1 MPIVS
6 TAVFLAVQFDYLI
19 VGGGTSGLC
28 VAARLSEDKNVV
40 VGVLEAG
47 GYDPDLP
54 EIAVP
59 GLVGHTMAH
68 PVYDW
73 TFFSEP
79 QVHANGRSILQSRGK
94 GLGGSSQARFL
105 AGSASTLRPSKEEF
119 DALEELGNEGW
130 NWNSLLESMKK
141 SEHTLKHNFC
151 PNNDKMFS
159 IPPDPQFHGQ
169 GGPIMKSLFPASIP
183 PIHAALFDAAENLG
197 VARCAET
204 GHGVVLGSMPVFTTV
219 DTRTAT
225 RSYAAS
231 GYYKPN
237 ADRSNLLIL
246 TEAQATR
253 VILEDQ
259 KDGKKKAVG
268 VEFIRDGSWLSSSVR
283 KEVIL
288 SAGSFQS
295 PQLLELSGI
304 GNPDILNMHGIETLI
319 NLPEVGENL
328 QDHTMIFTIAEVDE
342 AMDTMELLLEPHQQR
357 KHAELYKNQRGMLA
371 SVPTSGSIFLE
382 PSKLGN
388 VEELGA
394 WRDLADS
401 QCSSYLSSIR
411 YPRLKKGIQKQYKL
425 QKEWLSCNKQ
435 AEGEIIFF
443 NGHYPSAELQP
454 RLGKRY
460 ISLSAAL
467 MHPLS
472 RGTVHIKSSNPL
484 DPPAIDPNYFANDAD
499 VEMTLRILRL
509 AFKLQETAPLCDVIK
524 ERVSPS
530 KEVLEGNVQ
539 DEKLKEYIKNT
550 FSSVFH
556 PVGTAAMMSREL
568 GGVVDDKLIVYGTSN
583 LRVVDL
589 SILPME
595 LACHTQ
601 SIAYAIGEKVRIISL
616 LKTLWNDDTY
626 FDRQQISFVAYRYS
640 LLMHHEVH
648 YLCFE
653 CLFGIDARR

>member
-73 TFFSEP
+73 SFFSEP

-94 GLGGSSQARFL
+94 GLGGSSQARFQT
-105 AGSASTLRPSKEEF
+105 GSARSSSHVPLQNNFLGTLRPSKEEF
-119 DALEELGNEGW
+119 DALEELGNKGW
-130 NWNSLLESMKK
+130 NWSSLLESMKK
-141 SEHTLKHNFC
+141 SEHTLQHNFC
-151 PNNDKMFS
+151 PENDRMFS
-159 IPPDPQFHGQ
+159 VPPNPQFHGQ

-183 PIHAALFDAAENLG
+183 SIHAALFDAAENLG
-197 VARCAET
+197 VARCPET

-246 TEAQATR
+246 TEAHAT
-253 VILEDQ
+253 
-259 KDGKKKAVG
+259 KKRAVG
-268 VEFIRDGSWLSSSVR
+268 VEFIRHGSWLSSFVR

-304 GNPDILNMHGIETLI
+304 GNPEILNVHGIKTLI

-328 QDHTMIFTIAEVDE
+328 QDHTMVFTIAEVDE
-342 AMDTMELLLEPHQQR
+342 TIDTMELLLDPHQQR
-357 KHAELYKNQRGMLA
+357 KHAELYKNQRGILA
-371 SVPTSGSIFLE
+371 SVPTSGSYIQ
-382 PSKLGN
+382 
-388 VEELGA
+388 ELCA
-394 WRDLADS
+394 WRDLAES
-401 QCSSYLSSIR
+401 QCNSYLSSII
-411 YPRLKKGIQKQYKL
+411 YPRLKKGIQKQYSL
-425 QKEWLSCNKQ
+425 QKEWFSRNKQ

-454 RLGKRY
+454 SLGKRY
-460 ISLSAAL
+460 LSLSAAL
-467 MHPLS
+467 MHPFS
-472 RGTVHIKSSNPL
+472 RGTVHIKSANPL

-499 VEMTLRILRL
+499 VELTLRILRL

-530 KEVLEGNVQ
+530 KEVFESKEQ
-539 DEKLKEYIKNT
+539 DETFKEYIKNT
-550 FSSVFH
+550 FSTVFH

-601 SIAYAIGEKVRIISL
+601 SIAYAIGEKVRIISI
-616 LKTLWNDDTY
+616 LKIFLYHDTY
-626 FDRQQISFVAYRYS
+626 SV
-640 LLMHHEVH
+640 
-648 YLCFE
+648 
-653 CLFGIDARR
+653 

>member
-68 PVYDW
+68 PIYDW

-105 AGSASTLRPSKEEF
+105 AGSGESLNSRTLRPSKEEF
-119 DALEELGNEGW
+119 DALEELGNNGW

-141 SEHTLKHNFC
+141 ARLVFLR
-151 PNNDKMFS
+151 
-159 IPPDPQFHGQ
+159 
-169 GGPIMKSLFPASIP
+169 PITKSLFPASIP

-204 GHGVVLGSMPVFTTV
+204 GHGVVLGAMPVFTTV

-237 ADRSNLLIL
+237 ANRSNLLIL
-246 TEAQATR
+246 TGAQATK
-253 VILEDQ
+253 VILEDHT
-259 KDGKKKAVG
+259 DGKKKAVG
-268 VEFIRDGSWLSSSVR
+268 VEFIRDGCWLSSSGPERVT
-283 KEVIL
+283 
-288 SAGSFQS
+288 GSFQS

-304 GNPDILNMHGIETLI
+304 GNPEILNAYGIETLI

-342 AMDTMELLLEPHQQR
+342 AMDTMELLLDPQQQR
-357 KHAELYKNQRGMLA
+357 KHVELYKSQRGMLA

-388 VEELGA
+388 AEELRA
-394 WRDLADS
+394 WRDLAES
-401 QCSSYLSSIR
+401 QCSSYLSNIR

-425 QKEWLSCNKQ
+425 QREWFSRNKQ

-467 MHPLS
+467 MHPFS
-472 RGTVHIKSSNPL
+472 RGTVHIKSANPL

-509 AFKLQETAPLCDVIK
+509 AFKLQETAPLRDVIK

-530 KEVLEGNVQ
+530 KEVLEGNEQ
-539 DEKLKEYIKNT
+539 DDKLKEYIKNT

-601 SIAYAIGEKVRIISL
+601 SIAYAIGEKVCCFHL
-616 LKTLWNDDTY
+616 EEH
-626 FDRQQISFVAYRYS
+626 
-640 LLMHHEVH
+640 LM
-648 YLCFE
+648 
-653 CLFGIDARR
+653 G

>member
-1 MPIVS
+1 MRAKVSKHGIEANEWQLHPAVFKPMPIVP
-6 TAVFLAVQFDYLI
+6 TAVFLAVQFDYLV

-28 VAARLSEDKNVV
+28 VAARLSEDKNIV

-73 TFFSEP
+73 SFFSEP

-94 GLGGSSQARFL
+94 GLGGSSQNNFL
-105 AGSASTLRPSKEEF
+105 GTLRPSKEEF
-119 DALEELGNEGW
+119 DALEELGNKGW

-141 SEHTLKHNFC
+141 SEHTLQHNFC
-151 PNNDKMFS
+151 PENDRMFS
-159 IPPDPQFHGQ
+159 VPPNPQFHGQ
-169 GGPIMKSLFPASIP
+169 GGPIMKSLFPTSIP

-197 VARCAET
+197 VARCPET
-204 GHGVVLGSMPVFTTV
+204 GHGVVLGSMPVFMTV

-246 TEAQATR
+246 TEAHATK
-253 VILEDQ
+253 VILEHQ
-259 KDGKKKAVG
+259 EDGKKRAVG
-268 VEFIRDGSWLSSSVR
+268 VEFIRDGSWLSSFVR

-304 GNPDILNMHGIETLI
+304 GNPDILNVHGIKTLI

-328 QDHTMIFTIAEVDE
+328 QDHTMVFTIAEVDE
-342 AMDTMELLLEPHQQR
+342 TIDTMELLLDPHQQR
-357 KHAELYKNQRGMLA
+357 KHAELYKNQRGILA
-371 SVPTSGSIFLE
+371 SVPTSGSIFVE

-388 VEELGA
+388 AEELRA
-394 WRDLADS
+394 WRDLAES
-401 QCSSYLSSIR
+401 QCNTYLSTIR
-411 YPRLKKGIQKQYKL
+411 YPRLKKGIQKQYSL
-425 QKEWLSCNKQ
+425 QKEWFSRNKQ

-454 RLGKRY
+454 TLGKRY
-460 ISLSAAL
+460 LSLSAAL
-467 MHPLS
+467 MHPFS
-472 RGTVHIKSSNPL
+472 RGTVHIKSANPL
-484 DPPAIDPNYFANDAD
+484 DPPAIDPNYLANDAD

-530 KEVLEGNVQ
+530 KEVFESEEQ
-539 DEKLKEYIKNT
+539 DETFKEYIKNT
-550 FSSVFH
+550 FSTVFH

-568 GGVVDDKLIVYGTSN
+568 GGVVDDKLMVYGTSN

-601 SIAYAIGEKVRIISL
+601 SIAYAIGEKAADIIRGTQMNPPFAALSL
-616 LKTLWNDDTY
+616 L
-626 FDRQQISFVAYRYS
+626 
-640 LLMHHEVH
+640 
-648 YLCFE
+648 
-653 CLFGIDARR
+653 

>member
-1 MPIVS
+1 MPIVP

-28 VAARLSEDKNVV
+28 VAARLSEDKSVL

-47 GYDPDLP
+47 SYDSDLP

-59 GLVGHTMAH
+59 GLVGRTMAH

-94 GLGGSSQARFL
+94 GLGGSSQNNFL
-105 AGSASTLRPSKEEF
+105 GTLRPSKEELN
-119 DALEELGNEGW
+119 ALEELGNKGW

-141 SEHTLKHNFC
+141 SEHTLQDDFRSD
-151 PNNDKMFS
+151 NDKMFS
-159 IPPDPQFHGQ
+159 IPPDPEFHGH
-169 GGPIMKSLFPASIP
+169 GGPIIKSLFPASIP

-204 GHGVVLGSMPVFTTV
+204 GHGVVLGSMPVFTTI

-237 ADRSNLLIL
+237 AGRSNLLIL
-246 TEAQATR
+246 TEAQATK

-259 KDGKKKAVG
+259 EDGRKKAVG
-268 VEFIRDGSWLSSSVR
+268 VEFIKNGNWLSSSVR

-304 GNPDILNMHGIETLI
+304 GNPEILNTHGIKTLI

-328 QDHTMIFTIAEVDE
+328 QDHTMVFTIAEVDE
-342 AMDTMELLLEPHQQR
+342 TMDTMELLLDPQQQR
-357 KHAELYKNQRGMLA
+357 KHAELYSKNQRGMLA

-388 VEELGA
+388 AEELHA
-394 WRDLADS
+394 WRDLAES

-411 YPRLKKGIQKQYKL
+411 SPGLKRGIQKQYKL
-425 QKEWLSCNKQ
+425 QREWFSCNRQ

-454 RLGKRY
+454 KLGKRY
-460 ISLSAAL
+460 LSLSAAL
-467 MHPLS
+467 MHPFS
-472 RGTVHIKSSNPL
+472 RGTVHIKSANPL

-499 VEMTLRILRL
+499 VEMTLRILKL

-530 KEVLEGNVQ
+530 KRVLEGNNK
-539 DEKLKEYIKNT
+539 DENLKGYIKNM

-601 SIAYAIGEKVRIISL
+601 SIAYAIGEKAADIIRGVQTRPAYAQRSALSL
-616 LKTLWNDDTY
+616 L
-626 FDRQQISFVAYRYS
+626 
-640 LLMHHEVH
+640 
-648 YLCFE
+648 
-653 CLFGIDARR
+653 

>member
-1 MPIVS
+1 MPIVP

-28 VAARLSEDKNVV
+28 VAARLSEDKSVL

-47 GYDPDLP
+47 SYDSDLP

-59 GLVGHTMAH
+59 GLVGRTMAH

-94 GLGGSSQARFL
+94 GLG
-105 AGSASTLRPSKEEF
+105 TLRPSKEELN
-119 DALEELGNEGW
+119 ALEELGNKGW

-141 SEHTLKHNFC
+141 SEHTLQDDFRSD
-151 PNNDKMFS
+151 NDKMFS
-159 IPPDPQFHGQ
+159 IPPDPEFHGH
-169 GGPIMKSLFPASIP
+169 GGPIIKSLFPASIP

-204 GHGVVLGSMPVFTTV
+204 GHGVVLGSMPVFTTI

-237 ADRSNLLIL
+237 AGRSNLLIL
-246 TEAQATR
+246 TEAQATK

-259 KDGKKKAVG
+259 EDGRKKAVG
-268 VEFIRDGSWLSSSVR
+268 VEFIKNGNWLSSSVR

-304 GNPDILNMHGIETLI
+304 GNPEILNTHGIKTLI

-328 QDHTMIFTIAEVDE
+328 QDHTMVFTIAEVDE
-342 AMDTMELLLEPHQQR
+342 TMDTMELLLDPQQQR

-388 VEELGA
+388 AEELHA
-394 WRDLADS
+394 WRDLAES

-411 YPRLKKGIQKQYKL
+411 SPGLKRGIQKQYKL
-425 QKEWLSCNKQ
+425 QREWFSCNRQ

-454 RLGKRY
+454 KLGKRY
-460 ISLSAAL
+460 LSLSAAL
-467 MHPLS
+467 MHPFS
-472 RGTVHIKSSNPL
+472 RGTVHIKSANPL

-499 VEMTLRILRL
+499 VEMTLRILKL

-524 ERVSPS
+524 ER
-530 KEVLEGNVQ
+530 
-539 DEKLKEYIKNT
+539 DENLKGYIKNM

-601 SIAYAIGEKVRIISL
+601 SIAYAIGEKWARGNSVPREILLGFGKESSSL
-616 LKTLWNDDTY
+616 IYDLMPP
-626 FDRQQISFVAYRYS
+626 FGC
-640 LLMHHEVH
+640 LL
-648 YLCFE
+648 
-653 CLFGIDARR
+653 G

>member
-1 MPIVS
+1 MPIVP

-28 VAARLSEDKNVV
+28 VAARLSEDKNIV

-73 TFFSEP
+73 SFFSEP

-94 GLGGSSQARFL
+94 GLGGSSQARFW
-105 AGSASTLRPSKEEF
+105 AGSARSSSHLPLQNNFLGTLRPSKEEF
-119 DALEELGNEGW
+119 DALEELGNKGW

-141 SEHTLKHNFC
+141 SEHTLQHNFC
-151 PNNDKMFS
+151 PENDRMFS
-159 IPPDPQFHGQ
+159 VPPNPQFHGQ

-197 VARCAET
+197 VARCPET

-246 TEAQATR
+246 TEAHATK
-253 VILEDQ
+253 VILEHQ
-259 KDGKKKAVG
+259 EDGKKRAVG
-268 VEFIRDGSWLSSSVR
+268 VQFIRDGSWLSSFVR

-304 GNPDILNMHGIETLI
+304 GNPEILNVHGIKTLI

-328 QDHTMIFTIAEVDE
+328 QDHTMVFTIAEVDE
-342 AMDTMELLLEPHQQR
+342 TIDTMELLLDPHQQR
-357 KHAELYKNQRGMLA
+357 KHAELYKNQRGILA
-371 SVPTSGSIFLE
+371 SVPTSGSIFVE

-388 VEELGA
+388 VEELRA
-394 WRDLADS
+394 WRDLAES
-401 QCSSYLSSIR
+401 QCNSYLSSIR
-411 YPRLKKGIQKQYKL
+411 YPRLKKGIQKQYNL
-425 QKEWLSCNKQ
+425 QKEWFSRNKQ

-454 RLGKRY
+454 TLGKRY
-460 ISLSAAL
+460 LSLSAAL
-467 MHPLS
+467 MHPFS
-472 RGTVHIKSSNPL
+472 RGTVHIKSANPL
-484 DPPAIDPNYFANDAD
+484 DPPAIDPNYLANDAD
-499 VEMTLRILRL
+499 VEMMLRILRL

-530 KEVLEGNVQ
+530 KEVFESEGQ
-539 DEKLKEYIKNT
+539 DGKFKEYIKNT
-550 FSSVFH
+550 FSTVFH

-568 GGVVDDKLIVYGTSN
+568 GGVVDDKLMVYGTSN

-601 SIAYAIGEKVRIISL
+601 SIAYAIGEKVCITSVLKNFLYDNTYL
-616 LKTLWNDDTY
+616 L
-626 FDRQQISFVAYRYS
+626 
-640 LLMHHEVH
+640 
-648 YLCFE
+648 
-653 CLFGIDARR
+653 